1 MFFLRWNVSICQ
13 RERVGFKRLQCM
25 IKGSPNEYKTTGV
38 DQNNKLFVLLVH
50 FLCNTCAV
58 QLPCTTC
65 AVQLPTTSVVQD
77 NQSICF
83 ANRAGAG
90 LSMRSTCARG
100 CICLGSLTVLFLNC
114 KLYFLL
120 SKITYLWCRYILS
133 ALSMRS
139 TCARGCI
146 CLGSLTVFFLNWKLY
161 FLLSKITYFWCRYVL
176 SALSRRS
183 TCARGCICLRSLNV
197 FLLNCQMYL
206 LLSKISYLRCKQRLA
221 QVSPLHSYE
230 DEAHVLED
238 QHCIRKACS
247 SHHQIIIWICF

>member
-1 MFFLRWNVSICQ
+1 MCV
-13 RERVGFKRLQCM
+13 
-25 IKGSPNEYKTTGV
+25 
-38 DQNNKLFVLLVH
+38 
-50 FLCNTCAV
+50 TCAV
-58 QLPCTTC
+58 LVKYLCCATPLCTTC
-65 AVQLPTTSVVQD
+65 AVQPPTTSVVQD

-83 ANRAGAG
+83 ANRGG
-90 LSMRSTCARG
+90 RRYILSILSMRSP
-100 CICLGSLTVLFLNC
+100 
-114 KLYFLL
+114 
-120 SKITYLWCRYILS
+120 W
-133 ALSMRS
+133 
-139 TCARGCI
+139 CARGCI
-146 CLGSLTVFFLNWKLY
+146 CLGSLTVFFLNCKLY
-161 FLLSKITYFWCRYVL
+161 FLLSKMTYLWCRYVL

-247 SHHQIIIWICF
+247 SHHQIIIWICFWFWGWSKKI